1 MQQGSYLLLEEGM
14 AVQGRDGYLGTITE
28 VVADEMADIFRGFM
42 MSAEARPGE
51 DVFVPADLV
60 LNVLGH
66 TAEVDLVRAEMAR
79 LESRR
84 GILVR
89 A

>member
-14 AVQGRDGYLGTITE
+14 AVQGRDGYLGAITE
-28 VVADEMADIFRGFM
+28 VIADEMADIFRGFM
-42 MSAEARPGE
+42 MSAEARPGD

-60 LNVLGH
+60 LSVFGH
-66 TAEVDLVRAEMAR
+66 TVDVDLVRADMQR

-84 GILVR
+84 ALLV
-89 A
+89 